1 MKKIKQYSLAIIAI
15 SMLASC
21 SVTGPLMVTDNPVGS
36 KRGEA
41 SRKIFLGITFGHTD
55 LGISTAAKKGGI
67 SKVATVDWKV
77 TSSMFSQTFTTV
89 VTGE

>member
-1 MKKIKQYSLAIIAI
+1 MKKALKYSIVIVALC
-15 SMLASC
+15 SLASC
-21 SVTGPLMVTDNPVGS
+21 SVTGPLMVTDNPVGT

-41 SRKIFLGITFGHTD
+41 SRKIFLGIAFGNTD
-55 LGISTAAKKGGI
+55 LSIATAAKKGGI

-77 TSSMFSQTFTTV
+77 KGGLFSQTFSTV